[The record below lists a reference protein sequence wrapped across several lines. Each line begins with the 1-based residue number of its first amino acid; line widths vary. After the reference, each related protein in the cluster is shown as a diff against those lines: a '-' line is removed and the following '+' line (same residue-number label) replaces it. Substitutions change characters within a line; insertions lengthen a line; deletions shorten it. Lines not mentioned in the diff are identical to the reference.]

1 MDSQAPMNRDLRRL
15 AGGTLDLIVVG
26 GGLHGACIAWDA
38 TLRGLRVALIERD
51 DFGAATSANSL
62 RIVHGGLRYLARGDL
77 RRMRESIRER
87 SALLRIAP
95 TLVQPLPV
103 LVPTTGHGTHGR
115 LALSAAL
122 RFNDLCSPDRNHG
135 LDAAHRVPRGRL
147 VSLQECR
154 RLFPAFP
161 AEGASGG
168 ALWHDARLTHPE
180 RLTLAFVRAA
190 ARRGAL
196 VANHCALQR
205 VLTDGG
211 TVQGVAADDRLG
223 SGVVEIHGRA
233 VVVAAGPWTPSL
245 SGADPA
251 HLSHAFA
258 LNIEVGRRLADVA
271 AGVRSSTGAAEDP
284 ITGGRRFLF
293 LAPQERTTLLGTWY
307 ALAAGRSEAEL
318 VERGAAAL
326 LGEFRAACPALEL
339 GAADVVG
346 YQWGW
351 LPLKAGRERGR
362 PDALADRPRVLAHR
376 AAGGVRNMFSVE
388 GVKFTTA
395 RRVAEDVT
403 DRVMAALGRAPV
415 PCLTAQARV
424 DDGDLL
430 EATLEARV
438 RQAVR
443 EEMAMRLPD
452 VLRRTSPGPH
462 PAGDGLEVVAR
473 LAAAELG
480 WTDQRKDAEIDAV
493 KRSKRTPGSIPE
505 PVA

>member
-1 MDSQAPMNRDLRRL
+1 MHRDLRRL
-15 AGGTLDLIVVG
+15 ASGTHDLIVVG

-115 LALSAAL
+115 LALAAAL
-122 RFNDLCSPDRNHG
+122 HLNDLCSRNRNHG
-135 LDAAHRVPRGRL
+135 LDGTHRVPDGRL
-147 VSLQECR
+147 VSLEECR

-161 AEGASGG
+161 GEGASGG

-180 RLTLAFVRAA
+180 RLALVFVRAA
-190 ARRGAL
+190 ARKGAL

-211 TVQGVAADDRLG
+211 TVQGVAAADRLG
-223 SGVVEIHGRA
+223 SGNVDIHGRA
-233 VVVAAGPWTPSL
+233 VVVAAGPWTASL

-251 HLSHAFA
+251 RLPHAFA
-258 LNIEVGRRLADVA
+258 LNVVVGRRLADVA
-271 AGVRSSTGAAEDP
+271 AGVRAATGAAEDP
-284 ITGGRRFLF
+284 IIGGRRFLF

-307 ALAAGRSEAEL
+307 APADGRSEAEL
-318 VERGAAAL
+318 VARGAAAL
-326 LGEFRAACPALEL
+326 LGEFRTACPALEL
-339 GAADVVG
+339 DAGDVVG

-362 PDALADRPRVLAHR
+362 PDALADRPRILEHR
-376 AAGGVRNMFSVE
+376 AAGGAGNMFSVE
-388 GVKFTTA
+388 GVKFTTV
-395 RRVAEDVT
+395 RSVAEDVT

-415 PCLTAQARV
+415 PCRTAEARV
-424 DDGDLL
+424 DEGDVL

-438 RQAVR
+438 GRAVQDEMAVR
-443 EEMAMRLPD
+443 LSD

-462 PAGDGLEVVAR
+462 AEVHDLAAVAG

-480 WTDQRKDAEIDAV
+480 WTDQRKEAEIDAV
-493 KRSKRTPGSIPE
+493 KRGMRTPGSVPE